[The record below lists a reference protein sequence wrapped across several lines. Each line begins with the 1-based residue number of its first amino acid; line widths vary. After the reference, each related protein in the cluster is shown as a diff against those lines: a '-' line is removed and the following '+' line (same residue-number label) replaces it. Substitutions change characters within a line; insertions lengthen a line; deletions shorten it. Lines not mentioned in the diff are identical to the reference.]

1 MTLTTALS
9 TALTGLDVARRS
21 LQVTANNVANVNT
34 EGFVRKKLEQSS
46 LVLDGRGMGARS
58 EEVERITDRFLTNE
72 LRRQRSVAA
81 RDSTLAGGLL
91 DAQNSLFGR
100 PGDDGGGLQ
109 NRLSELATALQNFS
123 LQPEKTAS
131 RVDVLG
137 AVGDLL
143 DRIETSGELVQ
154 KLRYDTDQRIA
165 QTVAEINSDILALD
179 QINEEF
185 ARGIPTAELE
195 DQRDRLLERLA
206 EKLDITVVSL
216 DRNTIAVYA
225 RGGTPLLEYSP
236 RQLVYSPAAQVAA
249 DTPFDAIEVYDVSQ
263 LDPDTGE
270 PLAGETG
277 ITLVSGGAAPTTGI
291 TGGRLKG
298 LLELRDSRLPQLAG
312 QFDELAELT
321 RFVLN
326 EAHNAA
332 TAYPPPTSLTGTN
345 EAAAAAYDAATRTG
359 TAYLAVID
367 RSTGDTVTTV
377 AIDMSDDSAT
387 LVANL
392 STALAAYGTVTLT
405 GDGPLAIDL
414 GSYGIAISE
423 GDSAIT
429 VTDADGR
436 TRDYG
441 FSHYFGLNDLVVKT
455 GDDATSLAVNP
466 TLEADPRLLA
476 AASLEVDTSGPPVG
490 TLGGAGDNRGALGL
504 IDALERR
511 LDTLTQGALPGRS
524 TSMRDYAVDMVAV
537 QAQAVNRARTAAD
550 ASESLVSDLEFRRS
564 SVSGVNLDE
573 EMSRLVL
580 YQQAYTASARVLTTT
595 SELFDELMNLAR

>member
-58 EEVERITDRFLTNE
+58 EEVERITDRFLTGE

-81 RDSTLAGGLL
+81 RDSTLASGLL
-91 DAQNSLFGR
+91 DAQNGLFGR

-109 NRLSELATALQNFS
+109 KRLSELATALQNFS

-131 RVDVLG
+131 RVHVLG
-137 AVGDLL
+137 AVSDFL
-143 DRIETSGELVQ
+143 DRIRTSGELVQ

-179 QINEEF
+179 RINEEF

-195 DQRDRLLERLA
+195 DQRDRLLESLA
-206 EKLDITVVSL
+206 EKLDITVVGL
-216 DRNTIAVYA
+216 ERNTIAVYA

-236 RQLVYSPAAQVAA
+236 RQLVYSPAARVAA

-263 LDPDTGE
+263 LDEDTGE

-277 ITLVSGGAAPTTGI
+277 ITLVSGGATPATGI

-321 RFVLN
+321 RFALN

-345 EAAAAAYDAATRTG
+345 ETAAAAYDAATRSG
-359 TAYLAVID
+359 TAYLSVID

-377 AIDMSDDSAT
+377 AVDMSDDAAT

-414 GSYGIAISE
+414 GTYGIAISE
-423 GDSAIT
+423 GDSSIT

-455 GDDATSLAVNP
+455 GDEATALAVNP

-476 AASLEVDTSGPPVG
+476 AASLEVDTGGPPVG

-504 IDALERR
+504 IGALERK

-537 QAQAVNRARTAAD
+537 QAQAVDRARTAAD
-550 ASESLVSDLEFRRS
+550 ASESLVADLEFRRS

-573 EMSRLVL
+573 ELSRLVL